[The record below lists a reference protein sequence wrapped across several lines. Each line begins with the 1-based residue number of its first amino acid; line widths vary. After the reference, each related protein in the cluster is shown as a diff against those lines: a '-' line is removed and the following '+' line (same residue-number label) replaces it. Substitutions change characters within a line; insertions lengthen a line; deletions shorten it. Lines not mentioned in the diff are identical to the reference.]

1 MIRTDRGVE
10 GVTES
15 HKIIK
20 RLTSEGWEEV
30 SRKGSHVTFKK
41 EGIEHLITV
50 PHPRKDLPKGL
61 KRAIEKAAGW
71 R

>member
-1 MIRTDRGVE
+1 MK
-10 GVTES
+10 ES
-15 HKIIK
+15 QKIIN
-20 RLTSEGWEEV
+20 RLEKDGWAEV

-41 EGIEHLITV
+41 EGVAFLITV

-61 KRAIEKAAGW
+61 KRVIERSAGW